1 MMYFV
6 CESCV
11 TWLGPSKK
19 TKNGYDGKTGS
30 EVLKF
35 STQAAETQIHGRLG
49 HTVEG
54 RLLGDPPNAATY
66 GTIVDLF
73 LCHNM
78 RG

>member
-19 TKNGYDGKTGS
+19 TKNGRV
-30 EVLKF
+30 EAKF

-54 RLLGDPPNAATY
+54 RHLGDPPNAATY